1 MNNQIYTNKPTNTE
15 ERSAKEMRVYN
26 LLDDLGIGYQRLDHE
41 PAATIDD
48 CHDVDKLLGIEL
60 CKNLFLCNAQ
70 KTDFYLLL
78 LQGQKKFK
86 TKDLSKQINSARL
99 SFADGAYMEEFLDI
113 TPGAVSVMGLMNDK
127 EQRVRLLVDK
137 DVYKAEY
144 LGCHPCVNTASLKIK
159 TGDVLGEF
167 LEHTGHDMTIVEL

>member
-1 MNNQIYTNKPTNTE
+1 MNNQICTNKPTNIE
-15 ERSAKEMRVYN
+15 ERSAKEMRVYD
-26 LLDDLGIGYQRLDHE
+26 LLDNLGIGYQRLDHE

-78 LQGQKKFK
+78 LPGQKKFK

-137 DVYKAEY
+137 DVYEAEY

-159 TGDVLGEF
+159 TGDVLGKF

>member
-144 LGCHPCVNTASLKIK
+144 LGCHPRVNTASLKIK
-159 TGDVLGEF
+159 TGDVLGKF

>member
-159 TGDVLGEF
+159 TGDVLGKF

>member
-1 MNNQIYTNKPTNTE
+1 MNNQICTNKPTNIE
-15 ERSAKEMRVYN
+15 ERSAKEMRVYD
-26 LLDDLGIGYQRLDHE
+26 LLDNLGIGYQRLDHE

-78 LQGQKKFK
+78 LPGQKKFK

-137 DVYKAEY
+137 DVYETEY
-144 LGCHPCVNTASLKIK
+144 LGCHPCVNTVSLKIK
-159 TGDVLGEF
+159 TGDVLGKF
-167 LEHTGHDMTIVEL
+167 LEHTGHDMTIVKL

>member
-1 MNNQIYTNKPTNTE
+1 MNNQICTNKPTNIE
-15 ERSAKEMRVYN
+15 ERSAKEMRVYD
-26 LLDDLGIGYQRLDHE
+26 LLDNLGIGYRRLDHE

-78 LQGQKKFK
+78 LPGQKKFK

-137 DVYKAEY
+137 DVYEAEY

-159 TGDVLGEF
+159 TGDVLGKF